1 MRKMFFPAEKYWF
14 FLYLKETG
22 VNADILS
29 QTYFSCVYLF
39 FYLVTLLAETTQYRM
54 LGLSV
59 NNGLARMWKET
70 VVTYFT
76 VTFRNL
82 LQGNEKKCENSEYPI
97 FCQKFETGPLRMRLL
112 LENFKKIL

>member
-1 MRKMFFPAEKYWF
+1 MFFPTEKYWF

-22 VNADILS
+22 INADILS
-29 QTYFSCVYLF
+29 QMYFSCVYLF

-70 VVTYFT
+70 VMTYFT
-76 VTFRNL
+76 VTFRNF
-82 LQGNEKKCENSEYPI
+82 LQGAEKKMRKLRISCLLSEI
-97 FCQKFETGPLRMRLL
+97 
-112 LENFKKIL
+112 